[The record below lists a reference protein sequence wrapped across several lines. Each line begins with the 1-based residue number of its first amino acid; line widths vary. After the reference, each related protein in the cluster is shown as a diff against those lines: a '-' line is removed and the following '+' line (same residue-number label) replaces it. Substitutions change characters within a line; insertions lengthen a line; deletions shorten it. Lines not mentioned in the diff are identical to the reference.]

1 MGEETRRFYEFGPF
15 QIDAAERML
24 LRDGQPVPLTPKAF
38 DALLLLVESGGR
50 TIETNDLM
58 NKLWPESF
66 VEEGNLKVTI
76 FKLRKALGESGD
88 RKQYIETIPRRG
100 YRFVAPVKESEK
112 PTVRLTI
119 EKRTTSRVLIEQEE
133 EIIEQ
138 HAESTPTRQATFA
151 RRFTPIKKAL
161 SVVALVV
168 ALGAA
173 IVCYKVLSGMSK
185 TEDNRAPQSI
195 AVLPFKLLTA
205 GEGDEYLGLGVA
217 DTLITKLSSLS
228 QVIVRSTSAVR
239 RYTDKEQDP
248 VEAGREL
255 KVDSVIE
262 GSIQRSGERIRLTV
276 RLVSVRDGRP
286 LWADKFDEEFKDIFK
301 VQDSISEKVAGA
313 LMLKLNGED
322 KSLLTKRYTANPE
335 AYQLYLK
342 GRYHWNKRSS
352 EGIKKGIEYFEQA
365 TALDADYALAYAG
378 LADSYLMLGND
389 YYLKAKTSAIKALEI
404 DEHLAEAHTSLAFL
418 KLRREWDWPGAEKG
432 LRRAIELNPNY
443 ATAHHWYSIHLELTG
458 RPDEA
463 VMEAK
468 RAQELDPLS
477 LIINT
482 SFGDRLFNAHQYD
495 RAVEQLRS
503 TIEIDPNFIDAHGS
517 LGEVY
522 LQQKLYDQAIAEF
535 QKAKQAENSAWASAK
550 IGQVYAMSG
559 KTGDARRI
567 IAELKEQL
575 KLGAASPDYIA
586 GIYAR
591 LGEKEQALAWLERA
605 YEARSD
611 LLVFIKVDPTW
622 DSLRADARFQD
633 ILRRIGLQ

>member
-1 MGEETRRFYEFGPF
+1 MGEETTRFYEFGPF
-15 QIDAAERML
+15 RIDAAERTL
-24 LRDGQPVPLTPKAF
+24 LRDGQPVALTPKAF
-38 DALLLLVESGGR
+38 DALLLFVESGGR

-76 FKLRKALGESGD
+76 FKLRKALGESSD
-88 RKQYIETIPRRG
+88 REQYIETIPRRG
-100 YRFVAPVKESEK
+100 YRFVAPVKQSEE
-112 PTVRLTI
+112 PGIRLVV
-119 EKRTTSRVLIEQEE
+119 EKLTTSRVLIEQEE
-133 EIIEQ
+133 EKIEQ
-138 HAESTPTRQATFA
+138 PADAVS
-151 RRFTPIKKAL
+151 RRFTPDKKAVA
-161 SVVALVV
+161 VVVLVA

-173 IVCYKVLSGMSK
+173 IVCYEVLRR
-185 TEDNRAPQSI
+185 TNEAEDNRAPQSI

-205 GEGDEYLGLGVA
+205 AEGDEYFGLGVA

-228 QVIVRSTSAVR
+228 QIIVRSTSAVR
-239 RYTDKEQDP
+239 RYTDNEQDP

-255 KVDSVIE
+255 GVDSVIE

-276 RLVSVRDGRP
+276 RLVNVRDGRP
-286 LWADKFDEEFKDIFK
+286 LWAGKFDEEFKDIFK
-301 VQDSISEKVAGA
+301 VQDSISEKVAAA
-313 LMLKLNGED
+313 LTLKLNGED
-322 KSLLTKRYTANPE
+322 KSLLTKRYTENAE
-335 AYQLYLK
+335 AYRLYLK
-342 GRYHWNKRSS
+342 GRYHWNKRSP
-352 EGIKKGIEYFEQA
+352 EGTKKGIEYFEQA
-365 TALDADYALAYAG
+365 TILDPDYALAYAG
-378 LADSYLMLGND
+378 LTDSYLMLGND
-389 YYLKAKTSAIKALEI
+389 YYSKAKAAAVRALEI

-418 KLRREWDWPGAEKG
+418 KLRREWDWAGAEKG
-432 LRRAIELNPNY
+432 LKRAIELNPNY
-443 ATAHHWYSIHLELTG
+443 ATAHHWYSILLELTG
-458 RPDEA
+458 HPDEA

-482 SFGDRLFNAHQYD
+482 SFGDRLFSARQYD
-495 RAVEQLRS
+495 RAIEQLRS

-522 LQQKLYDQAIAEF
+522 LQQKFYDQAIAEF

-559 KTGDARRI
+559 KTADARRI
-567 IAELKEQL
+567 IAELEEQL
-575 KLGAASPDYIA
+575 KRGAASPDYIA
-586 GIYAR
+586 GIYAQ

-622 DSLRADARFQD
+622 DTVRSDARFQN
-633 ILRRIGLQ
+633 ILGRIGLQ